1 MKVAIGGGKIQQ
13 GDLEGVG
20 EDGAVLPRRDA
31 AEPAFPNVLQPG
43 RGTRAELWEGMD
55 RQTSPDGQRAG
66 MNGYL
71 QGAQG

>member
-43 RGTRAELWEGMD
+43 RAPRQSYGKGWTDRQARMD
-55 RQTSPDGQRAG
+55 RE
-66 MNGYL
+66 
-71 QGAQG
+71 QG